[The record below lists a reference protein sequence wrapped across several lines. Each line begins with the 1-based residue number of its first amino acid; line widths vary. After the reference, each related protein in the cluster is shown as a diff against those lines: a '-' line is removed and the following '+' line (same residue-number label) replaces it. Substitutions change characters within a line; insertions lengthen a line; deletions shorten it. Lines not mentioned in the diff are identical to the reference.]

1 MVSKPSLKPKQSLN
15 LKFIDT
21 SAKLFHH
28 SGSVFAVSQSGIMAR
43 RQHKTNLSSPFLRRL
58 VVLNDK
64 MAGKTAYP
72 FNLPWLQDIDFELLF
87 TTPVTII
94 VGENG
99 TGKSTLIEAIAAI
112 SGYDEAGGGKGY
124 RPVDH
129 SNAIDTS
136 GTALAE
142 VLRASWLPKVTN
154 GWFFKA
160 ESFFSV
166 ARYLDAAATEAGS
179 PGPDFLSW
187 SHGEGFVRFFEERMS
202 QQGIFFMDEPE
213 SALSPKRQLE
223 LLRIL
228 HRIQAQANA
237 QVIMATHSP
246 ILMALPGARV
256 LEVTRHGIHE
266 VDYRN
271 TQHFKLY
278 QSFTVDPEEFI
289 AEAIRDEDQSQF

>member
-1 MVSKPSLKPKQSLN
+1 MSRRRSGTKLPSPYLQ
-15 LKFIDT
+15 
-21 SAKLFHH
+21 
-28 SGSVFAVSQSGIMAR
+28 
-43 RQHKTNLSSPFLRRL
+43 RL
-58 VVLNDK
+58 VVLKDR
-64 MAGKTAYP
+64 MADRSGYP
-72 FNLPWLQDIDFELLF
+72 FNLPWLNDDGFELRF

-99 TGKSTLIEAIAAI
+99 TGKSTLIEAIAAL

-129 SNAIDTS
+129 SDAIDKS
-136 GTALAE
+136 GAELAD
-142 VLRASWLPKVTN
+142 VLRAGWLPKVTD

-166 ARYLDAAATEAGS
+166 ARYLDVAAREGGGAA
-179 PGPDFLSW
+179 PDFLSW

-202 QQGIFFMDEPE
+202 RQGIYFMDEPE

-228 HRIQAQANA
+228 NRIQELAIS

-246 ILMALPGARV
+246 ILMALPNARV
-256 LEVTRHGIHE
+256 LEVTRHGITE
-266 VDYRN
+266 IDYRD

-278 QSFTVDPEEFI
+278 QSFTIDPEDFI
-289 AEAIRDEDQSQF
+289 AGALRDEDHGYV

>member
-1 MVSKPSLKPKQSLN
+1 
-15 LKFIDT
+15 
-21 SAKLFHH
+21 
-28 SGSVFAVSQSGIMAR
+28 MAR
-43 RQHKTNLSSPFLRRL
+43 RKAGTKLPSPFLQSL
-58 VVLNDK
+58 VVLKDK
-64 MAGKTAYP
+64 MAEKSGYP
-72 FNLPWLQDIDFELLF
+72 FDLPWLKGEDFQIRF

-99 TGKSTLIEAIAAI
+99 AGKSTLVEGIAAL

-129 SNAIDTS
+129 STAIDKS
-136 GTALAE
+136 GAELAD
-142 VLRASWLPKVTN
+142 VLRAGWLPKVTD

-160 ESFFSV
+160 ETFFSV
-166 ARYLDAAATEAGS
+166 ARYLDDASS
-179 PGPDFLSW
+179 PTADFLSW

-202 QQGIFFMDEPE
+202 RQGIYFMDEPE

-228 HRIQAQANA
+228 NRIQEQEKS
-237 QVIMATHSP
+237 QVIIATHSP
-246 ILMALPGARV
+246 ILMAVPNARV

-266 VDYRN
+266 TNFRD

-289 AEAIRDEDQSQF
+289 AEAIRDEDHSQF

>member
-1 MVSKPSLKPKQSLN
+1 MRKP
-15 LKFIDT
+15 FGT
-21 SAKLFHH
+21 KLP
-28 SGSVFAVSQSGIMAR
+28 A
-43 RQHKTNLSSPFLRRL
+43 PFLRSLRL
-58 VVLNDK
+58 RED
-64 MAGKTAYP
+64 AERPAAYP
-72 FNLPWLQDIDFELLF
+72 FNLPFLQDPDFELSF

-99 TGKSTLIEAIAAI
+99 TGKSTLIEAIAAL

-129 SNAIDTS
+129 SRAIDRS
-136 GTALAE
+136 GADLANAF
-142 VLRASWLPKVTN
+142 RPGWLPRITT

-166 ARYLDAAATEAGS
+166 ARYLDEAALEGGGPA
-179 PGPDFLSW
+179 PDFLSW
-187 SHGEGFVRFFEERMS
+187 SHGEGFLRFFEERMAR
-202 QQGIFFMDEPE
+202 QGIYFMDEPE

-228 HRIQAQANA
+228 HRVQKSAVS

-246 ILMALPGARV
+246 ILMALPGARL
-256 LEVTRHGIHE
+256 LEITRHGIADT
-266 VDYRN
+266 DYRQ

-289 AEAIRDEDQSQF
+289 AAALRGSQDGL

>member
-1 MVSKPSLKPKQSLN
+1 MP
-15 LKFIDT
+15 
-21 SAKLFHH
+21 
-28 SGSVFAVSQSGIMAR
+28 R
-43 RQHKTNLSSPFLRRL
+43 RKTGTDLPAPFLQRL
-58 VVLNDK
+58 VILEDK
-64 MAGKTAYP
+64 LAERSGYP
-72 FNLPWLQDIDFELLF
+72 FDLPWVTGQSFELRF

-99 TGKSTLIEAIAAI
+99 TGKSTLIEAIAAL

-129 SNAIDTS
+129 SNAIDKS
-136 GTALAE
+136 GAELAE
-142 VLRASWLPKVTN
+142 VLRAGWLPKITN

-166 ARYLDAAATEAGS
+166 ARYLDAAARESGAAA
-179 PGPDFLSW
+179 PDFLSW
-187 SHGEGFVRFFEERMS
+187 SHGEGFIRFFEERMS
-202 QQGIFFMDEPE
+202 RQGIYFMDEPE

-228 HRIQAQANA
+228 HRIQAQASS

-246 ILMALPGARV
+246 ILMALPNARV
-256 LEVTRHGIHE
+256 LEVTRHGIAD

-278 QSFTVDPEEFI
+278 QSFTENPEEFI
-289 AEAIRDEDQSQF
+289 AEAVLGTDHARI